1 MLPKDIIRGVA
12 TSRTGSQI
20 KADAYRDRDDEVES
34 NYYNDE
40 RSSYKLEQDMN
51 TYTESNDT
59 VSGEFIELEGER
71 YYAIHNADKM
81 APFFI
86 SVISD
91 SDHWLFVSSTGGLT
105 AGRVSPETALFP
117 YVTVDKIHDN
127 AVHTGCKT
135 ILHVNV
141 DGKHYEWEPF
151 NMEHDGLYLVNR
163 HLYKNLLGNKLC
175 FEEINHDLQLVF
187 RYTWAT
193 SDSYGF
199 IRQCELQNLGEDS
212 VSVDMVDGLQNILP
226 AGTPRFV
233 QTNSS
238 NLVDAYKWTELDR
251 KSGIAFFTLYSG
263 ITDRAEPCESLKAN
277 TVFCLGLEG
286 HKVLVSSEQLDNFRL
301 GDALKAEDNKRGVR
315 GAYLVNKTL
324 ELATQESQHW
334 QFAANVE
341 LTQSQVVELRK
352 QLDKPDVVAE
362 AITSSI
368 NEGSDKLARIIGRG
382 DGFQVMAEENV
393 AVHHY
398 ANVLFNILRG
408 GVFDDQYKV
417 TTRDFAA
424 NIENFSRDLYQQH
437 RGLFE
442 GLPEKLDF
450 THLLSIIKQQEDRQL
465 ERLCLEYL
473 PITFG
478 RRHGDP
484 SRPWNQFAI
493 KLKDEDGNRLLSYEG
508 NWRDIFQNWEALALS
523 YPEFIEN
530 VIAKFVNASTID
542 GYNPYRITKQGI
554 DWEVEE
560 PDDPWSYIGYWG
572 DHQIIY
578 LLKLLELSN
587 SFHPARLSALLHQ
600 PVYSYANV
608 PYRIKPFEA
617 LLKNAK
623 STVEYD
629 EDLADRIEHR
639 VENMGADGKLVLNG
653 DGRPYQVNL
662 LEKLLVPLL
671 SKLGNLVV
679 DGGIWL
685 NTQRPEWNDANNALV
700 GQELSMVTLYYLRR
714 YIRFLQESLVTDL
727 ESTSMSSEVSIWLD
741 ETAAALS
748 RVRPLLCE
756 TPISA
761 KQRYQ
766 LLVELGKSASSY
778 RQVVYQQETFTGKV
792 SQSLDKIRVL
802 LDDALTV
809 IDHSITN
816 NRRVD
821 GLYHAYNLLD
831 LDLEQDTVSVDT
843 LYPMLEGQVAA
854 LSSGALAPEQ
864 AVEVLEALFESD
876 VYRPDQNSFMLYP
889 DRETTGF
896 LDKNLIP
903 ADRIEDIPLL
913 QRMLSE
919 RDDSIVLSDADGS
932 YRFNAELSNVGQLND
947 ELDSLTAIYGDEIE
961 AARKP
966 LQELYETVFN
976 HQAFTG
982 RSGGMFGFEGLGC
995 VYWHMVAKLLLAVEE
1010 NFFAALDQGADEVIC
1025 NKLGRLYYRIRKG
1038 IGFNKTPAEYGAFPT
1053 DPYSHT
1059 PKHTGAQQPGMTG
1072 QVKEEILARFGELG
1086 VRINGGAVSF
1096 QPSLLRRREFV
1107 SQNKQ
1112 FRYLDVD
1119 DNWQELTVPSAGLA
1133 FTWCQVPIVYL
1144 SHDSVEPTLVIT
1156 WDDGTQQTVK
1166 ELALPADVSSELFR
1180 RSGRIRQL
1188 TLVLSTE
1195 QLFDE

>member
-1 MLPKDIIRGVA
+1 MNTD
-12 TSRTGSQI
+12 S
-20 KADAYRDRDDEVES
+20 ES
-34 NYYNDE
+34 NN
-40 RSSYKLEQDMN
+40 S
-51 TYTESNDT
+51 
-59 VSGEFIELEGER
+59 VSGEFIELGGER
-71 YYAIHNADKM
+71 FYAIHNADKM

-127 AVHTGCKT
+127 AVHTGSKT
-135 ILHVNV
+135 ILHVDKNA
-141 DGKHYEWEPF
+141 KHYEWEPF
-151 NMEHDGLYLVNR
+151 NMEHDGLYLINR

-175 FEEINHDLQLVF
+175 FEEINHDLRLVF

-199 IRQCELQNLGEDS
+199 IRQCELHNLGEDN

-277 TVFCLGLEG
+277 TVFCLGLSDV
-286 HKVLVSSEQLDNFRL
+286 KVLLCSEQLDNFRL
-301 GDALKAEDNKRGVR
+301 GGVLKQEDSKRGVR
-315 GAYLVNKTL
+315 GSYLVNKTL
-324 ELATQESQHW
+324 ELAAQESQHW
-334 QFAANVE
+334 QFAANLE
-341 LTQSQVVELRK
+341 LTQSQVVELRR
-352 QLDKPDVVAE
+352 QLDKPDMVAQ

-368 NEGSDKLARIIGRG
+368 NDGSDNLARIISRG
-382 DGFQVMAEENV
+382 DGFQETGEENV

-408 GVFDDQYKV
+408 GVFDDQYQV
-417 TTRDFAA
+417 SSSDFAA
-424 NIENFSRDLYQQH
+424 NIKNFNHDLYQQY
-437 RGLFE
+437 RELLE
-442 GLPEKLDF
+442 GLAEKLDF
-450 THLLSIIKQQEDRQL
+450 TQLLLTIKQQDDHQL

-530 VIAKFVNASTID
+530 VIAKFVNASTVD

-554 DWEVEE
+554 DWEVED
-560 PDDPWSYIGYWG
+560 PDDLWSYIGYWG

-608 PYRIKPFEA
+608 PYRIKPFED
-617 LLKNAK
+617 LLEDAK
-623 STVEYD
+623 STVDYD
-629 EDLADRIEHR
+629 EYLAELIAHR

-653 DGRPYQVNL
+653 GGKVYQVNL

-700 GQELSMVTLYYLRR
+700 GQGLSMVTLYYLRR
-714 YIRFLQESLVTDL
+714 YISFLQELLAAETEQFILSN
-727 ESTSMSSEVSIWLD
+727 EVSRWLQ
-741 ETAAALS
+741 ETATALS
-748 RVRPLLCE
+748 RVRPLLAE
-756 TPISA
+756 TPLSA
-761 KQRYQ
+761 EQRYK
-766 LLVELGKSASSY
+766 LLVDLGQAASRY
-778 RQVVYQQETFTGKV
+778 RHIVYQQDSFTGKV
-792 SQSLDKIRVL
+792 ARPVDEVRAL
-802 LDDALTV
+802 LDDAL
-809 IDHSITN
+809 IAINHSISN
-816 NRRVD
+816 NRRMD
-821 GLYHAYNLLD
+821 RLYHSYNLLN
-831 LDLEQDTVSVDT
+831 LQHEAASVNT
-843 LYPMLEGQVAA
+843 LYPMLEGQVAV
-854 LSSGALAPEQ
+854 LSSGAVNPEQ
-864 AVEVLEALFESD
+864 AVEIVQALFESD
-876 VYRPDQNSFMLYP
+876 VYRPDQNTFMLYP
-889 DRETTGF
+889 DRELTGF
-896 LDKNLIP
+896 LDKNRIP
-903 ADRIEDIPLL
+903 AEQVEAIPLL

-919 RDDSIVLSDADGS
+919 RDDSIVLSDVDGS
-932 YRFNAELSNVGQLND
+932 FRFNAELSNVGMLND
-947 ELDSLTAIYGDEIE
+947 ELNTLIAIYGDEIE
-961 AARKP
+961 LARKP

-976 HQAFTG
+976 HQEFTG

-1010 NFFAALDQGADEVIC
+1010 NFFAALDQGADKMIC

-1059 PKHTGAQQPGMTG
+1059 PKHAGAQQPGMTG
-1072 QVKEEILARFGELG
+1072 QVKEEIIARFGELG
-1086 VRINGGAVSF
+1086 VRINAGAVSF
-1096 QPSLLRRREFV
+1096 QPKLLRRREFV

-1119 DNWQELTVPSAGLA
+1119 DNWQELTVPAGGLA

-1144 SHDSVEPTLVIT
+1144 SHDSVEPSLAIT
-1156 WDDGTQQTVK
+1156 WNDGTQQTLK
-1166 ELALPADVSSELFR
+1166 ELALPSDVSSELFR